1 MSLNA
6 AIEAARAGDAGR
18 GFSVVADEIRK
29 LSEQANELLSIIKS
43 DVRAITESSKAVI
56 SGVSG
61 LVEIFKEQR
70 NLVKRTTD
78 SFNEIYKLSFL
89 VEDDYKQIVDTAS
102 KVRVSKDLVMDNIST
117 ISTVT
122 EEVTADAQS
131 TMDVEKRNLATLSK
145 VSEGVTRIFFE
156 ITRNLTSE

>member
-29 LSEQANELLSIIKS
+29 LSEQTNELLSIIKS

-70 NLVKRTTD
+70 NFVKRTTD
-78 SFNEIYKLSFL
+78 SFNETYKLSSL

-117 ISTVT
+117 VT
-122 EEVTADAQS
+122 EEVTANAQS
-131 TMDVEKRNLATLSK
+131 TMDVEKRNLAILSK
-145 VSEGVTRIFFE
+145 VSEGGYKDFFLKSQE
-156 ITRNLTSE
+156 I

>member
-29 LSEQANELLSIIKS
+29 LSEQTNELLSIIKS

-70 NLVKRTTD
+70 NFVKRTTD
-78 SFNEIYKLSFL
+78 SFNETYKLSSL

-122 EEVTADAQS
+122 EEVTANAQS
-131 TMDVEKRNLATLSK
+131 TMDVEKRNLAILSK
-145 VSEGVTRIFFE
+145 VSEGGYKDFFLKSQE
-156 ITRNLTSE
+156 I

>member
-29 LSEQANELLSIIKS
+29 LSEQTNELLSIIKS

-70 NLVKRTTD
+70 NFVKRTTD
-78 SFNEIYKLSFL
+78 SFNETYKLSSL

-122 EEVTADAQS
+122 EEVTANAQS
-131 TMDVEKRNLATLSK
+131 TMDVEKRNLAILSK
-145 VSEGVTRIFFE
+145 VSEGGYKDFFF
-156 ITRNLTSE
+156 

>member
-29 LSEQANELLSIIKS
+29 LSEQTNELLSIIKS

-70 NLVKRTTD
+70 NFVKRTTD
-78 SFNEIYKLSFL
+78 SFNETYKLSSL

-122 EEVTADAQS
+122 EEVTANAQS
-131 TMDVEKRNLATLSK
+131 TMDVEKRNLAILSK
-145 VSEGVTRIFFE
+145 VSEGGLQGFF
-156 ITRNLTSE
+156 

>member
-1 MSLNA
+1 MS
-6 AIEAARAGDAGR
+6 
-18 GFSVVADEIRK
+18 
-29 LSEQANELLSIIKS
+29 
-43 DVRAITESSKAVI
+43 
-56 SGVSG
+56 
-61 LVEIFKEQR
+61 
-70 NLVKRTTD
+70 
-78 SFNEIYKLSFL
+78 L

-145 VSEGVTRIFFE
+145 VSEGVTRIFLKSQE
-156 ITRNLTSE
+156 I

>member
-1 MSLNA
+1 M
-6 AIEAARAGDAGR
+6 
-18 GFSVVADEIRK
+18 
-29 LSEQANELLSIIKS
+29 
-43 DVRAITESSKAVI
+43 
-56 SGVSG
+56 
-61 LVEIFKEQR
+61 EIFKEQR

-78 SFNEIYKLSFL
+78 SFNEIYKLSSL
-89 VEDDYKQIVDTAS
+89 VEDGYKQIVDTAS

>member
-145 VSEGVTRIFFE
+145 VSEGVTRIFF
-156 ITRNLTSE
+156 

>member
-156 ITRNLTSE
+156 NTRNLTSE

>member
-1 MSLNA
+1 MPLNA
-6 AIEAARAGDAGR
+6 SIEAARAGDAGR

-29 LSEQANELLSIIKS
+29 LSEQTNESLSIIKS
-43 DVRAITESSKAVI
+43 DVKAITESSKAVI
-56 SGVSG
+56 SDVSG

-78 SFNEIYKLSFL
+78 SLNETHKLSSL

-102 KVRVSKDLVMDNIST
+102 KVRVSKDSVMGNIST
-117 ISTVT
+117 ISAVT
-122 EEVTADAQS
+122 EEVTANTQS
-131 TMDVEKRNLATLSK
+131 TMDVEKRNLATLIM
-145 VSEGVTRIFFE
+145 VSEGVTRIFE

>member
-145 VSEGVTRIFFE
+145 VSEGVTRIF
-156 ITRNLTSE
+156 

>member
-145 VSEGVTRIFFE
+145 VSEGVTRIFLKSQE
-156 ITRNLTSE
+156 I

>member
-1 MSLNA
+1 MLSLNA

-145 VSEGVTRIFFE
+145 VSEGVTRIFF
-156 ITRNLTSE
+156 

>member
-145 VSEGVTRIFFE
+145 VSEGVTRIFE

>member
-1 MSLNA
+1 MS
-6 AIEAARAGDAGR
+6 
-18 GFSVVADEIRK
+18 
-29 LSEQANELLSIIKS
+29 
-43 DVRAITESSKAVI
+43 
-56 SGVSG
+56 
-61 LVEIFKEQR
+61 
-70 NLVKRTTD
+70 
-78 SFNEIYKLSFL
+78 L

-122 EEVTADAQS
+122 EEVTANAQS

-145 VSEGVTRIFFE
+145 VSEGVTRIFE

>member
-6 AIEAARAGDAGR
+6 AREAARAGDAGR

-145 VSEGVTRIFFE
+145 VSEGVTRIFF
-156 ITRNLTSE
+156 

>member
-1 MSLNA
+1 MNLLSLNA

-145 VSEGVTRIFFE
+145 VSEGVTRIFF
-156 ITRNLTSE
+156 

>member
-145 VSEGVTRIFFE
+145 VSEGVTRIFLKTQE
-156 ITRNLTSE
+156 I

>member
-1 MSLNA
+1 M
-6 AIEAARAGDAGR
+6 
-18 GFSVVADEIRK
+18 
-29 LSEQANELLSIIKS
+29 
-43 DVRAITESSKAVI
+43 
-56 SGVSG
+56 
-61 LVEIFKEQR
+61 EIFKEQR

-78 SFNEIYKLSFL
+78 SFNEIYKLSSL
-89 VEDDYKQIVDTAS
+89 VEDGYKQIVDTAS

-122 EEVTADAQS
+122 EEVTADAQR